1 MRFTRAR
8 YQQGSLIR
16 EERKVGP
23 DVWIFRWREQT
34 PEGRVKRKVVVGTV
48 EQYRSKAAAQKAA
61 EALRANI
68 NKETWMPSTV
78 EQLVTHYTKR
88 ELPSKAHTTRAVYGS
103 YIRTW
108 VVPHWGVRSVSDVK
122 TVAVEEWLKGLPLAN
137 GSKAKVRNVMHALFN
152 HAMRHEWAEK
162 NPITLVRQS
171 AKRLRTPDVL
181 DVDETKA
188 LLSELEDPFWTMVFL
203 AATTGLRVSELLGL
217 KWKDISF
224 DTLEIHLSR
233 AIVDG
238 VVGDMKTEASRKP
251 LALDSALAEVLV
263 DWRGRTPYSRDED
276 WVFASPEKLGQQPY
290 WPDSAL
296 RKAVRPA
303 AVRAGIVKH
312 IGWHT
317 FRHSFA
323 TLLKANGED
332 VKVVQESLRHANSR
346 ITLDVYTQGLMPTKR
361 QAQGRVVKSLLA
373 PNGPTP
379 ATSVAASA

>member
-48 EQYRSKAAAQKAA
+48 DQYRSKAAAQKAA

-78 EQLVTHYTKR
+78 EQLVTHYIER

-171 AKRLRTPDVL
+171 ATRLRTPDVL
-181 DVDETKA
+181 EVDEIKA
-188 LLSELEDPFWTMVFL
+188 RLSELENPFWTMVFL

-217 KWKDISF
+217 KWQDISF

-263 DWRGRTPYSRDED
+263 DWRGRTPYNRDED

>member
-1 MRFTRAR
+1 MRFMRAR
-8 YQQGSLIR
+8 YQRGSLIR

-48 EQYRSKAAAQKAA
+48 EQYRSKAAAQKAT
-61 EALRANI
+61 EALRVDV
-68 NKETWMPSTV
+68 NKETWTPSTV
-78 EQLVTHYTKR
+78 EQLVTHYIER
-88 ELPSKAHTTRAVYGS
+88 ELPSKAHSTQGVYGS

-108 VVPHWGVRSVSDVK
+108 VLPHWCNRSVSDVK

-137 GSKAKVRNVMHALFN
+137 GSKAKVRNIMHALFN
-152 HAMRHEWAEK
+152 HAMRHEWADR

-188 LLSELEDPFWTMVFL
+188 LLSELKDPFWTMVFL
-203 AATTGLRVSELLGL
+203 AAATGLRVSEILGM
-217 KWKDISF
+217 KWQDVIF
-224 DTLEIHLSR
+224 DALEIHLSR

-251 LALDSALAEVLV
+251 VPLDSALAEVLLG
-263 DWRGRTPYSRDED
+263 WRARTPYNRDED
-276 WVFASPEKLGQQPY
+276 WLFASPEKLGQQPY

-296 RKAVRPA
+296 RKAVRPG

-361 QAQGRVVKSLLA
+361 RAQGRVVKCLLA
-373 PNGPTP
+373 LNGPTSG
-379 ATSVAASA
+379 TSEAASA

>member
-48 EQYRSKAAAQKAA
+48 DQYRSKAAAQKAA

-78 EQLVTHYTKR
+78 EQLVTHYTER

-108 VVPHWGVRSVSDVK
+108 VGPHWGVRSVSDVK

-181 DVDETKA
+181 DVDEIKA

-203 AATTGLRVSELLGL
+203 AATTGLRVSELLGM
-217 KWKDISF
+217 KWQDISF
-224 DTLEIHLSR
+224 DVLEIHLSR

-251 LALDSALAEVLV
+251 VPLDSALAEVLLN
-263 DWRGRTPYSRDED
+263 WRGRTPYNRDED

-303 AVRAGIVKH
+303 AMRAGIVKH
-312 IGWHT
+312 GWHT
-317 FRHSFA
+317 FRHSLA

-373 PNGPTP
+373 PNGPTR

>member
-1 MRFTRAR
+1 MKFMRAR
-8 YQQGSLIR
+8 YQRGSLIR
-16 EERKVGP
+16 EERKIGP

-34 PEGRVKRKVVVGTV
+34 PQGRVKRKVVVGTV
-48 EQYRSKAAAQKAA
+48 EQYRSKAAAQKAT
-61 EALRANI
+61 EALRVDVNR
-68 NKETWMPSTV
+68 ETWMPLTM
-78 EQLVTHYTKR
+78 EQLVVHYTER
-88 ELPSKAHTTRAVYGS
+88 ELPNKAFSTRAVYGS

-108 VVPHWGVRSVSDVK
+108 VLPFWEAHSVSDVR

-152 HAMRHEWAEK
+152 HAMRHEWAER

-171 AKRLRTPDVL
+171 AKRQRIPDIL
-181 DVDETKA
+181 DVDETKT
-188 LLSELEDPFWTMVFL
+188 LLSELKDPFWTMVFL

-217 KWKDISF
+217 KWQDIEF
-224 DTLEIHLSR
+224 DVLEIHLVR

-251 LALDSALAEVLV
+251 VPLDPALAEVLL
-263 DWRGRTPYSRDED
+263 DWRGQTTYNRDDD
-276 WVFASPEKLGQQPY
+276 WVFASPEKLGRQPY

-296 RKAVRPA
+296 RRVIRPA
-303 AVRAGIVKH
+303 ALRAGIVKH

-323 TLLKANGED
+323 TLLNANGED

-361 QAQGRVVKSLLA
+361 RAQGRVVKSLLA
-373 PNGPTP
+373 PNGP
-379 ATSVAASA
+379 ASGTSVAASA

>member
-1 MRFTRAR
+1 
-8 YQQGSLIR
+8 
-16 EERKVGP
+16 
-23 DVWIFRWREQT
+23 
-34 PEGRVKRKVVVGTV
+34 
-48 EQYRSKAAAQKAA
+48 
-61 EALRANI
+61 
-68 NKETWMPSTV
+68 
-78 EQLVTHYTKR
+78 
-88 ELPSKAHTTRAVYGS
+88 
-103 YIRTW
+103 
-108 VVPHWGVRSVSDVK
+108 VK
-122 TVAVEEWLKGLPLAN
+122 TVAVEDWLKGLPLAN

-152 HAMRHEWAEK
+152 HAMRHELAER

-181 DVDETKA
+181 DVDEIKV
-188 LLSELEDPFWTMVFL
+188 LLSQLEDPFWTMVFL
-203 AATTGLRVSELLGL
+203 AAATGLRVSEVLGM
-217 KWKDISF
+217 KWQDLSLEV
-224 DTLEIHLSR
+224 LEIHLSR

-238 VVGDMKTEASRKP
+238 VAGDMKTEASRKP
-251 LALDSALAEVLV
+251 VPLDTGLAEVLLN
-263 DWRGRTPYSRDED
+263 WRARTPYNRDED
-276 WVFASPEKLGQQPY
+276 WVFASPKELGRQPY

-296 RKAVRPA
+296 RRVARPA

-361 QAQGRVVKSLLA
+361 KAQGRVVKSLLA

-379 ATSVAASA
+379 STSVTASA